1 MEIYQMDY
9 HYHAGQERGAR
20 SLKEH
25 LDHAAV
31 TGRKLVGC
39 TDHFGKYLPD
49 SKPSL
54 LPPVY
59 EPSMKG
65 LADYRAEFDALKAE
79 YPGITLFFAPE
90 IGPKTD
96 FDAVGPEAVALSDY
110 FICELPGIDGTIEEN
125 TRAMIK
131 RMREAAAFSNS
142 VDRPVYFAHPFRSS
156 VNFRLVKN
164 PIEPATTALEYRENF
179 LDYDMEK
186 VNAFFLFDTVRL
198 GREAAALGIPVEI
211 NGETH
216 NRIRTNNMAP
226 VMGMMWAAYA
236 AMKREGTGFVPG
248 SDQHGF
254 ETGKRGTYVPFDCFE
269 AIGVKARDI
278 RFMR

>member
-20 SLKEH
+20 TLKEH
-25 LDHAAV
+25 LEHAAV

-39 TDHFGKYLPD
+39 ADHFGKYLPE
-49 SKPSL
+49 SKPSV

-59 EPSMKG
+59 ERSMKG
-65 LADYRAEFDALKAE
+65 LADYRAEMDALKSD
-79 YPGITLFFAPE
+79 YPAMTLFFAPE
-90 IGPKTD
+90 IGPNTD
-96 FDAVGPEAVALSDY
+96 FASVPPVAVELSDY
-110 FICELPGIDGTIEEN
+110 FICELPGVSGTPEEN
-125 TRAMIK
+125 TVAMLLRA
-131 RMREAAAFSNS
+131 REAAAFSKRVN
-142 VDRPVYFAHPFRSS
+142 RPVFLAHPFRSS

-164 PIEPATTALEYRENF
+164 PIEPATTALPYRENF
-179 LDYDMEK
+179 RDYSIEEI
-186 VNAFFLFDTVRL
+186 NAFFLFNPFLL

-216 NRIRTNNMAP
+216 NRVRANNMAP

-236 AMKREGTGFVPG
+236 AMKEQGAGFVPG

-254 ETGKRGTYVPFDCFE
+254 ETGKHGTYVPCDCFE
-269 AIGVKARDI
+269 AIGVKAQDI
-278 RFMR
+278 DFMR

>member
-39 TDHFGKYLPD
+39 TDHYGKYLPE
-49 SKPSL
+49 SKPSI

-59 EPSMKG
+59 ERSMKD
-65 LADYRAEFDALKAE
+65 LADYRAEMDALKSV
-79 YPGITLFFAPE
+79 YPDMTLFFAPE

-96 FDAVGPEAVALSDY
+96 FALVGPEAVELSDY
-110 FICELPGIDGTIEEN
+110 FICELPGVDGTIEEN
-125 TRAMIK
+125 TEAMVK
-131 RMREAAAFSNS
+131 RMREAAAFSKS
-142 VDRPVYFAHPFRSS
+142 VGRPVYFAHPFRSS

-164 PIEPATTALEYRENF
+164 PIEPATTALAYRENF
-179 LDYDMEK
+179 RDYEMDA
-186 VNAFFLFDTVRL
+186 VNAFFLFDTARL
-198 GREAAALGIPVEI
+198 GREAATLGVPVEI

-216 NRIRTNNMAP
+216 NRIRANNMAP

-236 AMKREGTGFVPG
+236 AMKDEGARFVPG

-254 ETGKRGTYVPFDCFE
+254 ETGKHGTYVPFDCFH
-269 AIGVKARDI
+269 ALGIGADDI
-278 RFMR
+278 DFMR